1 MAEEVA
7 APALSADAQQVVA
20 APALSAEA
28 QQVIEI
34 VKKMPVLE
42 LSKLVKALE
51 VEFGVTASAPMAMAA
66 MPGVGG
72 AAAPAEPVEEKT
84 QFDVHLL
91 EAGAEK
97 IQVIK
102 VVRQV
107 VSGLGLK
114 EAKAL
119 VDSAPK
125 VVREGVSK
133 EEAEKIKAELEKA
146 GAKVEIK

>member
-7 APALSADAQQVVA
+7 AAALSAD
-20 APALSAEA
+20 A

-51 VEFGVTASAPMAMAA
+51 AEFGVTASAPMAMAA
-66 MPGVGG
+66 MPGAA

-91 EAGAEK
+91 AAGAEK

-125 VVREGVSK
+125 AVKEGVSK

>member
-7 APALSADAQQVVA
+7 AAALSADAQQV
-20 APALSAEA
+20 
-28 QQVIEI
+28 IEI
-34 VKKMPVLE
+34 IKKMPVLE

-51 VEFGVTASAPMAMAA
+51 AEFGVTAAAPMAMA
-66 MPGVGG
+66 MPGGAV

-91 EAGAEK
+91 EVGAEK

-102 VVRQV
+102 VVRQL

-125 VVREGVSK
+125 VVKEGVSK
-133 EEAEKIKAELEKA
+133 EEAEKVKAELEKA

>member
-1 MAEEVA
+1 MGDEVA
-7 APALSADAQQVVA
+7 AAELSGD
-20 APALSAEA
+20 A

-34 VKKMPVLE
+34 IKRMPALQ
-42 LSKLVKALE
+42 LARLVKALE
-51 VEFGVTASAPMAMAA
+51 AEFGVTAAVPMAMAA
-66 MPGVGG
+66 MPGAPAG
-72 AAAPAEPVEEKT
+72 AAEEVEEKT
-84 QFDVHLL
+84 TFDVHLT
-91 EAGAEK
+91 EVGDQK

-102 VVRQV
+102 AVRQV

-125 VVREGVSK
+125 VVKDGVTK
-133 EEAEKIKAELEKA
+133 DEAEKIRAALVEA

>member
-7 APALSADAQQVVA
+7 AAALSADAQQV
-20 APALSAEA
+20 
-28 QQVIEI
+28 IEI
-34 VKKMPVLE
+34 IKKMPVLE

-51 VEFGVTASAPMAMAA
+51 AEFGVTAAAPMAMA
-66 MPGVGG
+66 MPGGAV

-102 VVRQV
+102 VVRQL

-125 VVREGVSK
+125 VVKEGVSK
-133 EEAEKIKAELEKA
+133 EEAEKVKAELEKA